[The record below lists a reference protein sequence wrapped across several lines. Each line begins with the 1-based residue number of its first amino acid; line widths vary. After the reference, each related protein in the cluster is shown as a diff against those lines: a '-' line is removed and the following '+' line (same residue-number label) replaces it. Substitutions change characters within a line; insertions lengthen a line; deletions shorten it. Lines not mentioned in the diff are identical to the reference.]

1 MATTAQRATGAS
13 DVTTSVVQKARI
25 KSRVEA
31 LIRLLLLLFATVLM
45 LAPIVYALVTSL
57 RSPVESFTLPPKWIP
72 TEADWSNYEA
82 VFTTIPL
89 DTYIFNSTF
98 VTLSIVVGQLITSAL
113 AGYAFARLD
122 FPGREFFFWLILAT
136 LMIPLQ
142 ATIIPVFVLISELGL
157 ADTRASLILPALSSA
172 FGAFL
177 LRQYFRRIPNDF
189 EEAAVLEGASQWQIF
204 WSIYLPLA
212 KPGLAVLAVLTFNG
226 YWNEFL
232 RPLIF
237 LQDIDKF
244 TLPLGLVSLQG
255 YLGTGSISIVLA
267 GVIVSLLP
275 VLIVYLFGQRYL
287 VEGIMMGGLKG

>member
-1 MATTAQRATGAS
+1 MMTATQAATNAS
-13 DVTTSVVQKARI
+13 DVTTSVFQRSRI
-25 KSRVEA
+25 QSRLGYLV
-31 LIRLLLLLFATVLM
+31 RVLLLLLTSVLM
-45 LAPIVYALVTSL
+45 LAPIAFALVTSL

-72 TEADWSNYEA
+72 ADPDWSNYKS
-82 VFTTIPL
+82 VFTTIPFER
-89 DTYIFNSTF
+89 YIINSSV
-98 VTLSIVVGQLITSAL
+98 VTLAIVLGQLITSAL
-113 AGYAFARLD
+113 AGYAFARLE
-122 FPGREFFFWLILAT
+122 FPGREVFFWLILAT

-142 ATIIPVFVLISELGL
+142 ATIIPVFVLISKLGL
-157 ADTRASLILPALSSA
+157 SDTRASLILPALSSA

-177 LRQYFRRIPNDF
+177 MRQYFRRIPNDF
-189 EEAAVLEGASQWQIF
+189 EEAALIEGANQWQIF

-212 KPGLAVLAVLTFNG
+212 KPGLAVLSVLVFNT

-237 LQDIDKF
+237 LQSVSKF
-244 TLPLGLVSLQG
+244 TLPLGLVNLQG
-255 YLGTGSISIVLA
+255 YLGTGSISVVLA

>member
-1 MATTAQRATGAS
+1 MANAATRTSTIVTATPHR
-13 DVTTSVVQKARI
+13 SVLLHRLGFLVK
-25 KSRVEA
+25 V
-31 LIRLLLLLFATVLM
+31 LLLLGMAVIM

-57 RSPVESFTLPPKWIP
+57 RTPVESFTLPPRWIP
-72 TEADWSNYEA
+72 TNPVWTNYNA
-82 VFTTIPL
+82 VFTTIPFEK
-89 DTYIFNSTF
+89 YIINSS
-98 VTLSIVVGQLITSAL
+98 VITLAIVAGQLATSAF
-113 AGYAFARLD
+113 AGYAFARLK
-122 FPGREFFFWLILAT
+122 FPGREIFFWIILAT

-142 ATIIPVFVLISELGL
+142 ATIIPVFVLIKEMGL
-157 ADTRASLILPALSSA
+157 SDTRASLILPALSSA

-177 LRQYFRRIPNDF
+177 LRQYFLRIPNDF
-189 EEAAVLEGASQWQIF
+189 EEAALLEGANQWEIF

-212 KPGLAVLAVLTFNG
+212 KPGLAVLAILTFNV

-237 LQDIDKF
+237 LQSIDKF
-244 TLPLGLVSLQG
+244 TLPLGLVNLQG
-255 YLGTGSISIVLA
+255 YLGTGSISVVLA

>member
-1 MATTAQRATGAS
+1 MMTATQAATNAS
-13 DVTTSVVQKARI
+13 DVTTSVFQR
-25 KSRVEA
+25 SRMQSRLGYLV
-31 LIRLLLLLFATVLM
+31 RVVLLLLTSVLM
-45 LAPIVYALVTSL
+45 LAPIAFALVTSL

-72 TEADWSNYEA
+72 ADPDWSNYKS
-82 VFTTIPL
+82 VFTTIPFER
-89 DTYIFNSTF
+89 YIINSSV
-98 VTLSIVVGQLITSAL
+98 VTLAIVLGQLITSAL
-113 AGYAFARLD
+113 AGYAFARLE
-122 FPGREFFFWLILAT
+122 FPGREVFFWLILAT

-142 ATIIPVFVLISELGL
+142 ATIIPVFVLISKLGL
-157 ADTRASLILPALSSA
+157 SDTRASLILPALSSA

-177 LRQYFRRIPNDF
+177 MRQYFRRIPNDF
-189 EEAAVLEGASQWQIF
+189 EEAALIEGANQWQIF

-212 KPGLAVLAVLTFNG
+212 KPGLAVLSVLVFNT

-237 LQDIDKF
+237 LQSVSKF
-244 TLPLGLVSLQG
+244 TLPLGLVNLQG
-255 YLGTGSISIVLA
+255 YLGTGSISVVLA

>member
-1 MATTAQRATGAS
+1 MATTARPTTAASEVTSTIFQRAR
-13 DVTTSVVQKARI
+13 VR
-25 KSRVEA
+25 SRFEYLF
-31 LIRLLLLLFATVLM
+31 LILLLSFATVLM
-45 LAPIVYALVTSL
+45 LAPIAFALVTSL

-89 DTYIFNSTF
+89 DTYILNSAF
-98 VTLSIVVGQLITSAL
+98 ITLSIVVGQLITSAL
-113 AGYAFARLD
+113 AGYAFARLE
-122 FPGREFFFWLILAT
+122 FPGRELFFWLILAT

-142 ATIIPVFVLISELGL
+142 ATIIPVFVLISKLGL
-157 ADTRASLILPALSSA
+157 ADTRSALILPAVSSA

-177 LRQYFRRIPNDF
+177 LRQYFRRIPDDF
-189 EEAAVLEGASQWQIF
+189 EQAALLEGASQFQVF

-212 KPGLAVLAVLTFNG
+212 KPGLAVLAVLAFNG

-275 VLIVYLFGQRYL
+275 VLVIYLIGQRYL

>member
-1 MATTAQRATGAS
+1 MATASSPETGAAEVRSTALQRAR
-13 DVTTSVVQKARI
+13 VR
-25 KSRVEA
+25 SRFSY
-31 LIRLLLLLFATVLM
+31 LLLIIALVAAAVLM
-45 LAPIVYALVTSL
+45 LAPILYALATSL
-57 RSPVESFTLPPKWIP
+57 RKPMESFTLPPKWIP
-72 TEADWSNYEA
+72 TEADWTNYEA

-89 DTYIFNSTF
+89 DTYILNSSF

-157 ADTRASLILPALSSA
+157 ANTRASLILPAVSSA

-177 LRQYFRRIPNDF
+177 LRQYFRRIPDDF
-189 EEAAVLEGASQWQIF
+189 EQAALLEGANQWQIF
-204 WSIYLPLA
+204 WTIYLPLA

-237 LQDIDKF
+237 LRDQDKF

-275 VLIVYLFGQRYL
+275 VLVIYLIGQRYL

>member
-1 MATTAQRATGAS
+1 MSA
-13 DVTTSVVQKARI
+13 ARTPRI
-25 KSRVEA
+25 RYRLGDLLRVA
-31 LIRLLLLLFATVLM
+31 LLLVASVFM

-57 RSPVESFTLPPKWIP
+57 RSPMESFTLPPQWIP
-72 TEADWSNYEA
+72 ADPDFSNYKA
-82 VFTTIPL
+82 VFTTIPFEN
-89 DTYIFNSTF
+89 YIINSSV
-98 VTLSIVVGQLITSAL
+98 VTLAIVLGQLVTSAL
-113 AGYAFARLD
+113 AGYAFARLE
-122 FPGREFFFWLILAT
+122 FPGRELFFWLILAT

-157 ADTRASLILPALSSA
+157 SDTRASLILPALSSA

-177 LRQYFRRIPNDF
+177 LRQYFRRIPDDF
-189 EEAAVLEGASQWQIF
+189 EEAALLEGASQWQIF

-212 KPGLAVLAVLTFNG
+212 KPGLAVLAVLTFNV

-237 LQDIDKF
+237 LQSVDKF
-244 TLPLGLVSLQG
+244 TLPLGLVNLQG
-255 YLGTGSISIVLA
+255 YLGTGSISVVLA

>member
-1 MATTAQRATGAS
+1 MSQAASQESTIATTAHRSLVLNRLGL
-13 DVTTSVVQKARI
+13 
-25 KSRVEA
+25 
-31 LIRLLLLLFATVLM
+31 LIRVTLLLAVAIIM

-72 TEADWSNYEA
+72 TEADWSSYRS
-82 VFTTIPL
+82 VFTTIPFEQ
-89 DTYIFNSTF
+89 YIVNSTV
-98 VTLSIVVGQLITSAL
+98 VTLAIVIGQLITSAL
-113 AGYAFARLD
+113 AGYAFARLK
-122 FPGREFFFWLILAT
+122 FPGRELCFWIILAT

-142 ATIIPVFVLISELGL
+142 ATIIPVFVLIKEMGL
-157 ADTRASLILPALSSA
+157 SNTRASLVLPALSSA

-177 LRQYFRRIPNDF
+177 LRQYFLRIPDDF
-189 EEAAVLEGASQWQIF
+189 EEAALLEGANQWEIF

-212 KPGLAVLAVLTFNG
+212 KPGLSVLAILTFNV

-237 LQDIDKF
+237 LQSIDKF
-244 TLPLGLVSLQG
+244 TLPLGLVNLQG
-255 YLGTGSISIVLA
+255 YLGTGSISVVLA

-275 VLIVYLFGQRYL
+275 VLVVYLVGQRYL